1 MYLSV
6 QKIKG
11 KLKRYGHPIGV
22 VTYQENIGTT
32 TYYRWKYTD
41 EKFERPNVSYKFVV
55 KKSYRENGKVKQLQ
69 LCLGTIFWY
78 EFICERQDL
87 WTDYNVQR
95 IKDKFKPT
103 QKQLKALHKEID
115 KAVDKIEPEASK
127 CWYRSE
133 ECKIHKKYSE
143 NVDLWQRRKNLFR
156 LIYGDE
162 NIDKFE
168 QIYDFNNTIQ
178 NKSLLD
184 QLEKEKVEKEA
195 KKKAEEERQEQE
207 WENTSRWVN
216 DEYARRFGNPASYSD
231 EEKTYLKQF
240 YRTLAKNYHPDI
252 AHDNGKAMQF
262 LNKLKEQ
269 WKV

>member
-6 QKIKG
+6 QKIQGRSKQ
-11 KLKRYGHPIGV
+11 YGYPKGV
-22 VTYQENIGTT
+22 VTYTKKIGTT
-32 TYYRWKYTD
+32 TYYSWKYTD
-41 EKFERPNVSYKFVV
+41 EKFERPNISFKFVI

-103 QKQLKALHKEID
+103 QKQLKALHKEIN
-115 KAVDKIEPEASK
+115 KAIDKIEPEASK
-127 CWYRSE
+127 CWYSSSE
-133 ECKIHKKYSE
+133 YRKQKQYSY
-143 NVDLWQRRKNLFR
+143 NVDLWQHRKEFFR
-156 LIYGDE
+156 LEYGDE

-168 QIYDFNNTIQ
+168 QIYDLFNTIHNQ
-178 NKSLLD
+178 SLLD
-184 QLEKEKVEKEA
+184 ELKKKKAEKET

-207 WENTSRWVN
+207 WENTSKWVN
-216 DEYARRFGNPASYSD
+216 DEYARRFGNSTSYSD

-262 LNKLKEQ
+262 LNQLKEQ
-269 WKV
+269 WGV

>member
-1 MYLSV
+1 MYICV
-6 QKIKG
+6 QKIQGRSKQ
-11 KLKRYGHPIGV
+11 YGYPKGV
-22 VTYQENIGTT
+22 VTYTENIGTT

-55 KKSYRENGKVKQLQ
+55 KESYREAGKVKQIQ

-95 IKDKFKPT
+95 IQDRFKPT
-103 QKQLKALHKEID
+103 QKQLKKLQNDID
-115 KAVDKIEPEASK
+115 KAIDKIEPKSSK
-127 CWYRSE
+127 LWYSSKEHRVYS
-133 ECKIHKKYSE
+133 KYYL
-143 NVDLWQRRKNLFR
+143 NVDIWQHQKECFR
-156 LIYGDE
+156 LEYGDE
-162 NIDKFE
+162 NMDKFE
-168 QIYDFNNTIQ
+168 QIYDFNIAIHNQ
-178 NKSLLD
+178 SLLD
-184 QLEKEKVEKEA
+184 QLKKEKVEKDA